1 MNFKSIATVATVA
14 FVFLCSVVSGF
25 SQIQAGKSL
34 QIMAAGIPAEEKGR
48 IDGIYPVADNGT
60 INMPF
65 INNVRA
71 AGMKENELAAV
82 LQNRYKA
89 DGIYTNIVIQ
99 VISNREGSTVAEEAV
114 TVGGQVRSPGPV
126 PFSKGLTLWMA
137 VQAAGGPTE
146 FGARGRVK
154 LFRDG
159 NNKSYD
165 LAQPQ
170 FMRVPLQPND
180 TIEVP
185 EKNIWGR

>member
-1 MNFKSIATVATVA
+1 MNLKNIIIAGAT
-14 FVFLCSVVSGF
+14 FFCSVASGF
-25 SQIQAGKSL
+25 SQIQAGKTL

-71 AGMKENELAAV
+71 AGMKENELAAS
-82 LQNRYKA
+82 LQSRYKSE
-89 DGIYTNIVIQ
+89 GIYTHIVIQ
-99 VISNREGSTVAEEAV
+99 VIATREGSGVSEEAV
-114 TVGGQVRSPGPV
+114 TVGGQVRRPGPV

-159 NNKSYD
+159 KDKSYD
-165 LAQPQ
+165 LAKPQ

-185 EKNIWGR
+185 EKNIFGQ

>member
-1 MNFKSIATVATVA
+1 MNLKNIITTGLA
-14 FVFLCSVVSGF
+14 FLCLAASGF
-25 SQIQAGKSL
+25 SQIQAGKTL

-65 INNVRA
+65 INSVRA
-71 AGMKENELAAV
+71 AGMKENELAAS
-82 LQNRYKA
+82 LQSRYKSE
-89 DGIYTNIVIQ
+89 GIYTNIVIQ
-99 VISNREGSTVAEEAV
+99 VIATREGAGVAEEAV
-114 TVGGQVRSPGPV
+114 TVGGQVRRPGPV

-159 NNKSYD
+159 NSKSYD

-170 FMRVPLQPND
+170 FMRVPLQPDD
-180 TIEVP
+180 TIDIP
-185 EKNIWGR
+185 EKNILGR